1 MRITNLSDSRVDY
14 DGLYSWGVMATSE
27 GQQIESTEWLG
38 AANTQYFDGTGSDPG
53 ADPRSD
59 PSDYAHQGSGGESWT
74 GEQRVEFGRETGPQL
89 RSGPDHSTADV
100 AALVRNYPRLAAG
113 FVPPGGEVLVVGSES
128 VAGAVA
134 GELRAVGFDPVRHPL
149 DVLYQLRSAL
159 SPGGE
164 GLRPMETLESILV
177 EGREVNS

>member
-27 GQQIESTEWLG
+27 GEQIESTEWLG

-53 ADPRSD
+53 ADPRS
-59 PSDYAHQGSGGESWT
+59 
-74 GEQRVEFGRETGPQL
+74 
-89 RSGPDHSTADV
+89 GPDHSTADV

-113 FVPPGGEVLVVGSES
+113 FVPPAGEVLVVGSES
-128 VAGAVA
+128 VAAAVA